1 LCVEVEGARLEM
13 EVLGCYCLPNPK
25 TQYYQRSN
33 SSISANTAE
42 TQIGGINGKIAT
54 PNWEGKNERRLM
66 RRVDGYEG
74 RVLDVGLD
82 LKATAAPPP
91 YRCRCFEG
99 ILWCHM

>member
-1 LCVEVEGARLEM
+1 MSEEAGGCALRLEM

-74 RVLDVGLD
+74 RVLASTCDAGPMVV
-82 LKATAAPPP
+82 
-91 YRCRCFEG
+91 R
-99 ILWCHM
+99 WVM